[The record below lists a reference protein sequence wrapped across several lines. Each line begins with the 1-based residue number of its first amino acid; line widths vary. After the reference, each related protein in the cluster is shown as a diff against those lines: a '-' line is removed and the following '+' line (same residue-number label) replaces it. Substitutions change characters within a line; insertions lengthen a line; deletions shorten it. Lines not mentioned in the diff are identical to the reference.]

1 MAASGP
7 LSPNPEVKISEDER
21 KTRVGSIKKV
31 ATSASI
37 RFRHSLK
44 RNRRSSRVMSMD
56 CMEID
61 DIHDPEESKSVDEF
75 RQVLISEEL
84 LPEIYDDYHML
95 LRYLK
100 ARKFDFEKSKQMWST
115 MLQWRKEFGAD
126 TIMEDFDFKEQ
137 SQVLEYYPQG
147 NHGVDKDGHPVY
159 IERLGLVDAT
169 KLLQVTTMDRY
180 LKYHVQEFERTFKV
194 KFAACTI
201 STRKHIDQS
210 TTILDVQGVG
220 LKSFNKAARELVT
233 SLQKIDGDNYPESL
247 NRMFIINAGSGF
259 RMLWNTIKSFLDPK
273 TTAKIHVLGNKYQS
287 KLLEII
293 DASELPDFLG
303 GTCTCSDQGGCMRS
317 DKGPWKDPEI
327 LMRVL
332 NGDSKCKK
340 KFGASNTDEKTI
352 SENEVVCSKKFDSSD
367 VETPRDQHPQPSC
380 SIAEQVQLMETLQKS
395 FKHGDIVPVVDKAV
409 ASSWQKVV
417 DNERFVFAKG
427 VDYRMT
433 DPSNGISNPLFTGVM
448 AFVMGIVTMIKVTR
462 NMPKKLTDANI
473 YSNPGYCV
481 EAVVKTQQPALA
493 APGISGADYL
503 AVMTRMKELEDTVN
517 VLSSKPV
524 LLLAEKD
531 EMLNAAV
538 SRVDVLEQELMST
551 RKALEDSLVRQE
563 ELVAY
568 IEKKKKKKKLK
579 AVIDY
584 DEETQSFQAMD
595 EQNHDQ
601 VVVAPC
607 HYKSSD
613 DHQSFQ
619 AMDLQYDRNRDDQIV
634 APIYVIIIRVHRAFK
649 PWI

>member
-7 LSPNPEVKISEDER
+7 LSPKLEVKISEDER

-61 DIHDPEESKSVDEF
+61 DIHDPEESRSVDEF

-84 LPEIYDDYHML
+84 LPEIHDDYHML
-95 LRYLK
+95 LRFLK
-100 ARKFDFEKSKQMWST
+100 ARKFDFEKSKQMWSA
-115 MLQWRKEFGAD
+115 MIQWRKEFGAD

-147 NHGVDKDGHPVY
+147 NHGIDKDGHPVY
-159 IERLGLVDAT
+159 IERLGLVDAA

-201 STRKHIDQS
+201 SARKHIDQS

-303 GTCTCSDQGGCMRS
+303 GTCTCADQGGCMRS
-317 DKGPWKDPEI
+317 DKGPWRDPEI
-327 LMRVL
+327 LMRVQ
-332 NGDSKCKK
+332 NGDNNCKR
-340 KFGASNTDEKTI
+340 KFGSSNTNEKTI
-352 SENEVVCSKKFDSSD
+352 SENEVVSSKKFDSSD
-367 VETPRDQHPQPSC
+367 VETPRDQHPQPSF

-395 FKHGDIVPVVDKAV
+395 FKRGDIVPVVDQAV

-417 DNERFVFAKG
+417 ENEKFAFAKG
-427 VDYRMT
+427 GDYRMT
-433 DPSNGISNPLFTGVM
+433 DPTNGISNPLFTGVM

-481 EAVVKTQQPALA
+481 EAVVKTQQPALV

-503 AVMTRMKELEDTVN
+503 AVMTRMKELEETVN
-517 VLSSKPV
+517 VLSSKPAA
-524 LLLAEKD
+524 LLAEKD

-551 RKALEDSLVRQE
+551 RKALEDSLARQE

-568 IEKKKKKKKLK
+568 IDKKKKKKKL
-579 AVIDY
+579 
-584 DEETQSFQAMD
+584 FQ
-595 EQNHDQ
+595 
-601 VVVAPC
+601 
-607 HYKSSD
+607 
-613 DHQSFQ
+613 
-619 AMDLQYDRNRDDQIV
+619 
-634 APIYVIIIRVHRAFK
+634 
-649 PWI
+649 W

>member
-7 LSPNPEVKISEDER
+7 LSPNSEVKISEDER

-61 DIHDPEESKSVDEF
+61 DIHDPEESKSVEEF

-84 LPEIYDDYHML
+84 LPEIHDDYHML

-137 SQVLEYYPQG
+137 SLVLEYYPQG

-201 STRKHIDQS
+201 SARKHIDQS
-210 TTILDVQGVG
+210 TTILDVHGVG

-233 SLQKIDGDNYPESL
+233 SIQKIDGDNYPESL

-327 LMRVL
+327 LMRVQ

-395 FKHGDIVPVVDKAV
+395 FKSGNIVPVVDKAV
-409 ASSWQKVV
+409 ASSLQKVV
-417 DNERFVFAKG
+417 DNERFAFANG
-427 VDYRMT
+427 GDYRMT

-462 NMPKKLTDANI
+462 KMPKKLTDANI
-473 YSNPGYCV
+473 YSNTGYCV

-503 AVMTRMKELEDTVN
+503 AVMRRMKELEDTVN
-517 VLSSKPV
+517 VLSSKPAA
-524 LLLAEKD
+524 LLAEKD

-568 IEKKKKKKKLK
+568 IEKKKKKKKL
-579 AVIDY
+579 
-584 DEETQSFQAMD
+584 FQ
-595 EQNHDQ
+595 
-601 VVVAPC
+601 
-607 HYKSSD
+607 
-613 DHQSFQ
+613 
-619 AMDLQYDRNRDDQIV
+619 
-634 APIYVIIIRVHRAFK
+634 
-649 PWI
+649 W